1 MAEKD
6 IRNLYPPPGK
16 STKSHPYRSLSQEAD
31 ILVPRPSIL
40 LPTLQETEKKFF
52 ELVAA
57 GKIEII
63 RYTENIIY
71 SHLKKIL
78 FSRRCNIS

>member
-1 MAEKD
+1 MTDKD
-6 IRNLYPPPGK
+6 VKSIHPPSGK

-31 ILVPRPSIL
+31 MLVPRPSIL

-57 GKIEII
+57 GKA
-63 RYTENIIY
+63 R
-71 SHLKKIL
+71 L
-78 FSRRCNIS
+78 FGIN